1 MPPPASFQVINDMV
15 ANVKDANK
23 TKVDKVASMRK
34 KEELDDIKKLAELE
48 KRAQAAEKNRSH
60 VLSVK
65 SSTKKRQLSPR
76 LSPTSKIEIE
86 SKINEAAERRELY
99 LVSIPLVF
107 FGATVS
113 SNLCST
119 DKPGREGKGQV
130 LQDHSLQHKAQPR
143 PFLRPVSE

>member
-1 MPPPASFQVINDMV
+1 MV

-34 KEELDDIKKLAELE
+34 KEELDEIKKLAELE
-48 KRAQAAEKNRSH
+48 KRAQAAERNRSH

-65 SSTKKRQLSPR
+65 SASSTKKRQLSPR